1 MLGFILLPGLVDF
14 MGTSYTA
21 AKDFLT
27 SAFCFGALLLSGCNS
42 RDYTGP
48 ERVPVSG
55 TITFNGNPIPYGVV
69 SFSGTGELRGASGP
83 IHDGKYMIA
92 EKFGPNLGK
101 YKVSILGY
109 PSVPTSVDTPDSP
122 GAEEIYD
129 DTGES
134 LTSQMLP
141 REYNSQTKLEVE
153 MVKGPNQ
160 HDFELAR

>member
-1 MLGFILLPGLVDF
+1 
-14 MGTSYTA
+14 MGTIYTVT
-21 AKDFLT
+21 KYLLT
-27 SAFCFGALLLSGCNS
+27 PLFCLGALLLSGCNS

-55 TITFNGNPIPYGVV
+55 TITFDGKPIPYGVV
-69 SFSGTGELRGASGP
+69 SFSGNGELRGASGP
-83 IHDGKYMIA
+83 IHEGKYTIA

-109 PSVPTSVDTPDSP
+109 PSIPTSVDTPDSP

-134 LTSQMLP
+134 LTAQMLP
-141 REYNSQTKLEVE
+141 RQYNSHTTLEVE

-160 HDFELAR
+160 HDFDLMPGRR